1 MICEAL
7 VAMSDWPLGQRRE
20 VDPTHPKIIGLLRAQ
35 FITPMVVPGQ
45 RVHVPLAEKPPA
57 PEEPAAASSHAS
69 EPVEQAKPATPARAA
84 RAPRAASQKRKK

>member
-20 VDPTHPKIIGLLRAQ
+20 VDPTHPKIVGLLRAQ

-45 RVHVPLAEKPPA
+45 RMHVPLAEEPQ
-57 PEEPAAASSHAS
+57 EPAAASSAAV
-69 EPVEQAKPATPARAA
+69 EPVEPEKPATRSRAK
-84 RAPRAASQKRKK
+84 RAPRAAGQKRKQ